1 MPGGL
6 RQHREVLV
14 PVAVQGDAAAEAAPR
29 SAHVGVGLGQD
40 PLLQRLFA
48 DRKQRRAAALSLGTH
63 DLHAPLVD
71 VAGASPT
78 RNGLDD
84 FDLFA
89 GTGVLDNMPDV
100 DDAIV
105 ADVGALKAGVM
116 RLYSVVLGLSRWVR
130 VGCAWGALD
139 FSVLLMELR
148 PPE

>member
-1 MPGGL
+1 
-6 RQHREVLV
+6 
-14 PVAVQGDAAAEAAPR
+14 
-29 SAHVGVGLGQD
+29 
-40 PLLQRLFA
+40 
-48 DRKQRRAAALSLGTH
+48 
-63 DLHAPLVD
+63 VD

-89 GTGVLDNMPDV
+89 GTGVLDKVPDV
-100 DDAIV
+100 DNAIG
-105 ADVGALKAGVM
+105 AGVGAHALETGVV